1 VRLLQCG
8 SGGNGAAD
16 SAALASAFSA
26 VVAFPESRDVAT
38 AFVAT
43 FHAAVRRHLVV
54 LVNVCL

>member
-1 VRLLQCG
+1 MWPTGG
-8 SGGNGAAD
+8 SGAAD